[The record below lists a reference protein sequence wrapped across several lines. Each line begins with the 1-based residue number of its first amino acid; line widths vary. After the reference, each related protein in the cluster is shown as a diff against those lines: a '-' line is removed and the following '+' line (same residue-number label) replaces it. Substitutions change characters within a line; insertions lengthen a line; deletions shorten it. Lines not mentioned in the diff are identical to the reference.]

1 MQVGDTVTRNE
12 LAPSIDQRQLWGS
25 QIKAARESAGIP
37 IEAISSSF
45 NLRESFVGALES
57 GEGNIHMEW
66 PYERQHL
73 QAIAKMLGVT
83 LNDEITQ

>member
-1 MQVGDTVTRNE
+1 MTRKE
-12 LAPSIDQRQLWGS
+12 LAPSIEQRQLWGS

-73 QAIAKMLGVT
+73 QAIAKMLSVT
-83 LNDEITQ
+83 LNDEIAK